1 MFCIRWGPAVLFGAW
16 VSLLPIAV
24 SGQPLTG
31 QLRGQVVDWNRDPVA
46 GATVVLT
53 GPALLPGQLEAVAD
67 HEGRFRFARLGPGTY
82 AVRGALAG
90 FGTVRLE
97 GVQVT
102 LGAVAEVRLELR
114 AEVDEQVVV
123 SAPPPSL
130 DRVSTRTSTSYPR
143 VVMEQL
149 PARSVATL
157 LNYTPG
163 VTGDSTR
170 GSTVRA
176 NAWQA
181 DAVDISDPTVGTR
194 LVSFNYDAIEEV
206 QIQTGGHPAEV
217 GQVTGAL
224 VNVVTKSG
232 GNELSGQGNFYYQDD
247 TFSMRN
253 GRSITDRFPG
263 LTSARL
269 LRRIDTQGQLG
280 GPVARN
286 RVWFFGA
293 VRYLDA
299 DDEVVGFS
307 DADGR
312 PIPTNRREDF
322 GFGKITAQL
331 STRHKVVLGVTR
343 NALTLD
349 NRGAGALVPPVSTR
363 DQRGVDWVPT
373 AEWLGTLGTTSVAH
387 VRYTVVDDF
396 FDLVPK
402 NDQPACLNLDTGVL
416 GCSGGFADLNER
428 LRRQLAGSISRLFDR
443 GGLHD
448 VKVGVQVEASE
459 SRRDVNVNQGLYRY
473 TLSDGL
479 GGETPYLVETYRDPA
494 TAAAVDRVSL
504 FAQDSWT
511 LSTGLTLNL
520 GLRLDRTTGGFPLQE
535 GSGGGTVPARSGIV
549 TTTDVSPRLG
559 LAYALG
565 GTGRQVIRA
574 SYSRYVDTLLTQHFS
589 GVNPN
594 AISGAERAACAGPLG
609 HLCVAGDGEFSSAVL
624 REFGPGNSELDP
636 GLGLGK
642 ADEYVLGFE
651 SAVGARSTLSVTYVD
666 KREFDLIEDV
676 ERRTFTPR
684 LAHEPGD
691 TEVDELG
698 AVVSTAVGQTLTIF
712 DPDLASP
719 SSLLITN
726 PDLARRRYRGLEL
739 AGERRFTERWWL
751 RGSFV
756 VSRSEGLVGTSF
768 AETTSISAL
777 FDSPN
782 SLINAEGRLALDRRY
797 QLKLL
802 GTWQAF
808 WGITISP
815 YYRWLSGRPYQR
827 TVQLTEYDADGDGV
841 NDTLLDGGAVLV
853 NAETRGRR
861 SLNDLHLVDV
871 RLEKAFSA
879 PGGRIGLVV
888 DTFNLFNRAT
898 VTSRHLRTAGGTRF
912 GDPLSFVPP
921 RQMRVAARYYW

>member
-1 MFCIRWGPAVLFGAW
+1 MFVLRWGLTVLCGTWFT
-16 VSLLPIAV
+16 LLPALV

-31 QLRGQVVDWNRDPVA
+31 QLRGLVVDWNGDPVA
-46 GATVVLT
+46 GASVTLRGSTLLVEQLDTVS
-53 GPALLPGQLEAVAD
+53 D
-67 HEGRFRFARLGPGTY
+67 DEGRFRFALLDPGVY
-82 AVRGALAG
+82 NVRGELAR
-90 FGTVRLE
+90 FGTVQQRGL
-97 GVQVT
+97 
-102 LGAVAEVRLELR
+102 AVAVGGVREVVLELR
-114 AEVDEQVVV
+114 AELDEQVVV

-143 VVMEQL
+143 LIMEQL
-149 PARSVATL
+149 PARTVGTL

-163 VTGDSTR
+163 VTGDSAR

-206 QIQTGGHPAEV
+206 QIQTGGHPAEI
-217 GQVTGAL
+217 GQVAGAL

-280 GPVARN
+280 GPVVRN

-307 DADGR
+307 DAGGR
-312 PIPTNRREDF
+312 PVPTKRREDF
-322 GFGKITAQL
+322 GFGKLTAQL
-331 STRHKVVLGVTR
+331 TADHKLVLGVTR

-349 NRGAGALVPPVSTR
+349 NRGAGALVPPESTR

-373 AEWLGTLGTTSVAH
+373 AEWTGALGSTSVAH
-387 VRYTVVDDF
+387 VRYTVVDDL
-396 FDLVPK
+396 FDLLPK
-402 NDQPACLNLDTGVL
+402 NDEPACLNLDTGIL

-428 LRRQLAGSISRLFDR
+428 LRRQLSGSVSRLFDR
-443 GGLHD
+443 RGLHD
-448 VKVGVQVEASE
+448 VKVGVQIEASE

-494 TAAAVDRVSL
+494 TVEGVNRVSV

-511 LSTGLTLNL
+511 TSTGLTLNL
-520 GLRLDRTTGGFPLQE
+520 GLRLERTTGGFPRQP
-535 GSGGGTVPARSGIV
+535 GPDGGLVRAQAGIV
-549 TTTDVSPRLG
+549 STTDLSPRLG

-565 GTGRQVIRA
+565 GSGRHVLRA

-594 AISGAERAACAGPLG
+594 AISGAEHAACAGPLDD
-609 HLCVAGDGEFSSAVL
+609 LCVPGDGEFSSAVL
-624 REFGPGNSELDP
+624 REFGPGNTELAS
-636 GLGLGK
+636 GLGLAK
-642 ADEYVLGFE
+642 ADEYVVGFE
-651 SAVGARSTLSVTYVD
+651 SAVGARSTLSATYVD

-676 ERRTFTPR
+676 ERRRFVPR
-684 LAHEPGD
+684 VAHDLGD
-691 TEVDELG
+691 TEVDEFG
-698 AVVSTAVGQTLTIF
+698 MVVSSDAGQTLTIF
-712 DPDLASP
+712 DPDLDSP

-739 AGERRFTERWWL
+739 SAERRFAERWWL

-768 AETTSISAL
+768 AETTSISEL

-782 SLINAEGRLALDRRY
+782 SLINADGRLALDRRY

-802 GTWQAF
+802 GTWRTF

-827 TVQLTEYDADGDGV
+827 TVQLTEYDADGDGA

-853 NAETRGRR
+853 NAETRGIR
-861 SLNDLHLVDV
+861 SLGDLHLVDV
-871 RLEKAFSA
+871 RLEKAFAA
-879 PGGRIGLVV
+879 PSGRIGLVV

-898 VTSRHLRTAGGTRF
+898 VTSRRTRTAGGSRF
-912 GDPLSFVPP
+912 GDPLAFVPP